1 MLQNLQLWQQMVPL
15 YEGTHASIDMWVCV
29 HTYNKGSRDVCVIK
43 GWQSSSLLIHK
54 HFIYIVGPTVRGP
67 FVRMCFLQG
76 GTNPSQGRVEQ
87 KSEKERL
94 SLVKLC
100 VFNNT
105 VHIFC
110 IQKDGETVSNCTALT
125 SSPESAH
132 TLQFATKYHM
142 FSCLVGIKIYIVVP
156 WSVSESVP
164 LPLPSPAG
172 HEERPILKIAHSYWN
187 LPSHNYKF
195 SKYMLHIPAL
205 YIQTHRHLILTD
217 LQGHSLLLMQRQG
230 FNRLTVRLN
239 IAIFIEVT

>member
-1 MLQNLQLWQQMVPL
+1 MSMV
-15 YEGTHASIDMWVCV
+15 
-29 HTYNKGSRDVCVIK
+29 K
-43 GWQSSSLLIHK
+43 GWQSSSLL
-54 HFIYIVGPTVRGP
+54 FSYGVPRGK
-67 FVRMCFLQG
+67 G
-76 GTNPSQGRVEQ
+76 GLCENVLPAGWDKPITRKIEW
-87 KSEKERL
+87 KLEKERL
-94 SLVKLC
+94 SLVKWC
-100 VFNNT
+100 MFNDT
-105 VHIFC
+105 VRIFC
-110 IQKDGETVSNCTALT
+110 IQKDGETALNCMALT

-142 FSCLVGIKIYIVVP
+142 FSYLVGIIIYIVLHVT
-156 WSVSESVP
+156 WSVLESVP

-195 SKYMLHIPAL
+195 SKYMLHVPAL

-230 FNRLTVRLN
+230 FNRLTERLN